1 MENRKFKRLM
11 IPDLEVGLNDELE
24 WMMAENNRITE
35 EVSYLRGKM
44 IEFFGNPVYTVEMSQ
59 PKLELCA

>member
-1 MENRKFKRLM
+1 M

-44 IEFFGNPVYTVEMSQ
+44 IELFQNPAYNMEISQ
-59 PKLELCA
+59 SKQELCA